1 MKDCKTEAK
10 ITGRAAVLDVTPDSK
25 TAPKV
30 D

>member
-1 MKDCKTEAK
+1 MVNCRGEVK
-10 ITGRAAVLDVTPDSK
+10 ITGRAAVLDVTPNSK

>member
-1 MKDCKTEAK
+1 MANCRSDVR